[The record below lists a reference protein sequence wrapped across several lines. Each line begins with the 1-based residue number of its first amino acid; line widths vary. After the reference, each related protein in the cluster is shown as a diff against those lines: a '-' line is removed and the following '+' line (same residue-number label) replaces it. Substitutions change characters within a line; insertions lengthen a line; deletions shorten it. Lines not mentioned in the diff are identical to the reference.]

1 MKAMEEEKSV
11 LRCGGLAGILGGVLF
26 LVAIPL
32 SVLFPSPS
40 LPVTPEQLMRFPDIR
55 AGLTA
60 TLSLII
66 AIHILTVALV
76 LALYRA
82 LRRTSLG
89 SALFG
94 SILAVLGLLMLALDP
109 ASLFNVFPALSDL
122 FANAATTAEETTVL
136 LLWEA
141 TIGMAYTFFF
151 IGTLFLW
158 IEIIALGV
166 AMLGAP
172 AFGKGFG
179 GEYRSRGGRGRGCV
193 CQIVNPG
200 CSSSLRLSNYHLPSP
215 LRMEGLQTLKGRV
228 GNLKDRGGRAA
239 GRGSA
244 LQKSGRIL
252 RNETDVEDMV
262 AIEGPQAN
270 KVLGYC

>member
-1 MKAMEEEKSV
+1 MKEEESV
-11 LRCGGLAGILGGVLF
+11 LRWGGLAGILGGVLF

-40 LPVTPEQLMRFPDIR
+40 LPVTPEQLMSFPDIR

-89 SALFG
+89 AALFG

-136 LLWEA
+136 LVWEA

-151 IGTLFLW
+151 VGTLFLW
-158 IEIIALGV
+158 IGIIALGV

-179 GEYRSRGGRGRGCV
+179 GAS
-193 CQIVNPG
+193 IVLGAVGAVAAYARLLIPDVVVVYVLAIIIFLLLFG
-200 CSSSLRLSNYHLPSP
+200 WKVYRLS
-215 LRMEGLQTLKGRV
+215 
-228 GNLKDRGGRAA
+228 RAA
-239 GRGSA
+239 
-244 LQKSGRIL
+244 
-252 RNETDVEDMV
+252 
-262 AIEGPQAN
+262 
-270 KVLGYC
+270 